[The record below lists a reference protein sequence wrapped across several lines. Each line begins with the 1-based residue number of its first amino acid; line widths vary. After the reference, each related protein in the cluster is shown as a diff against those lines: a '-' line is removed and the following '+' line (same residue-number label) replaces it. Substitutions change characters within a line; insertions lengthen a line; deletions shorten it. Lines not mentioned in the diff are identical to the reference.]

1 MRTVISINPTSAPIA
16 TLKRRPNPDYSKY
29 VRSSSRLLQ
38 NVLQIVFGV
47 RGSTRHSR
55 RLWTFRI
62 IIGAILMCFGLM
74 FSSHTLR
81 ASTDALLPGIS
92 YAMILGGAMIACGL
106 LTRIV
111 SVALATVLIIAT
123 VHSGMISMESYAMA
137 ICAALSLMGI
147 ICGSGRYSLD
157 TLLYNC
163 LIPTRKPRL
172 APRP

>member
-1 MRTVISINPTSAPIA
+1 
-16 TLKRRPNPDYSKY
+16 
-29 VRSSSRLLQ
+29 
-38 NVLQIVFGV
+38 
-47 RGSTRHSR
+47 
-55 RLWTFRI
+55 
-62 IIGAILMCFGLM
+62 MCFGLM
-74 FSSHTLR
+74 FSSRTLR

-123 VHSGMISMESYAMA
+123 AHSGMISMESYAMA

-163 LIPTRKPRL
+163 LIPARKPRL